1 MKCWIDKTERSS
13 LTLTF
18 GIKPMTFALN
28 SEQSVSARSAV
39 ELNVLCEVKYER
51 IQSNGTY

>member
-1 MKCWIDKTERSS
+1 MKCCIDKAERSM

-18 GIKPMTFALN
+18 EIKPMTFALN

-39 ELNVLCEVKYER
+39 ELTVLCEVKYER